1 MIKNNVLIVLVIS
14 SVVFLRVLFDG
25 INQIETHYE
34 EAQYWVWS
42 QNLSLSYLSKGP
54 FIASAIKVSNI
65 IFGQTYLG
73 LKFFSYL
80 AFIGSLIFLTLTS
93 KKLTKDEN
101 NFSTGL
107 LISAFS
113 PALFILGGVA
123 STDIFLFF
131 FWSLALYAYVSFY
144 KNRDERWFYV
154 IALSVGLGTLTKL
167 SMALLP
173 LSILA
178 YFLFSDLRKY
188 FLSAHLYLAA
198 LLALIVCS
206 PILVWNAQNDWV
218 SISHEI
224 GHLVS
229 AVPSRNPEI
238 LLLTLFFTIP
248 SAIFLID
255 KETRSRFFSKRFNFL
270 LYPVLVMVIFFV
282 IKSFSGKIQPNWSI
296 PVFLTLI
303 PIFSCILDGQ
313 KRKILLPSFILVGS
327 IFILA
332 NKDISSRFLPYDPL
346 HPTRGWN
353 ETFHNLIQNESYSIL
368 VSNDYKLLSSLAY
381 FKNEP
386 EKIHLI
392 SDKNTRLSH
401 YNLWNR
407 MKRPSDN
414 ILYVTYSN
422 NQIIDDELVCTLV
435 RNVDIYTRKQL
446 TLYNCTSK

>member
-1 MIKNNVLIVLVIS
+1 
-14 SVVFLRVLFDG
+14 
-25 INQIETHYE
+25 
-34 EAQYWVWS
+34 
-42 QNLSLSYLSKGP
+42 
-54 FIASAIKVSNI
+54 
-65 IFGQTYLG
+65 
-73 LKFFSYL
+73 
-80 AFIGSLIFLTLTS
+80 
-93 KKLTKDEN
+93 
-101 NFSTGL
+101 
-107 LISAFS
+107 
-113 PALFILGGVA
+113 
-123 STDIFLFF
+123 
-131 FWSLALYAYVSFY
+131 
-144 KNRDERWFYV
+144 
-154 IALSVGLGTLTKL
+154 
-167 SMALLP
+167 
-173 LSILA
+173 
-178 YFLFSDLRKY
+178 
-188 FLSAHLYLAA
+188 
-198 LLALIVCS
+198 
-206 PILVWNAQNDWV
+206 
-218 SISHEI
+218 
-224 GHLVS
+224 
-229 AVPSRNPEI
+229 
-238 LLLTLFFTIP
+238 
-248 SAIFLID
+248 
-255 KETRSRFFSKRFNFL
+255 
-270 LYPVLVMVIFFV
+270 MVIFFV

-327 IFILA
+327 IFILS